1 MTVDVTETLAQT
13 VHPAFQLVR
22 QHHVEA
28 LDILVSEYKHKVT
41 GAVHFHLATEHD
53 ENVFLVAFRTQ
64 PMDSKGE
71 AHILEHTALC
81 GSEKFP
87 VRDPFFLMIRRS
99 LNTFMNAFTAA
110 DWTAYPFATQNK
122 KDFQNLLEVYM
133 DAAFAANLN
142 PLDFAQ
148 EGIRIELENGEPV
161 YKGVVFNEM
170 KGAMS
175 SPSDQLYHQL
185 AHHLF
190 PKTTY
195 HYNSGGDP
203 KDIPDLT
210 YDELVSFYKSHYH
223 PSNAVF
229 MTFGNQTA
237 YDLQAQFETLAL
249 SKFEKGETLYSKP
262 EQRLTAPIAV
272 QETYALDGDD
282 LKDKTYHV
290 LSWLLPEASNIKV
303 RLGMR
308 LVEGVLLE
316 NSASP
321 LRHYLETCG
330 YAQSTGPFMG
340 VDDSNFEMTF
350 YCAVQGS
357 NPEHAEEFKNG
368 VLNILQQAASKPADP
383 EIVEA
388 ILHQIEL
395 HQREINGDGTPYGL
409 SLILNGL
416 GSAIHHNDPVH
427 VWDVDT
433 AIAEVKEE
441 LKDPMW
447 LSNLIQTYLLDNPHR
462 VQLTLVPDAH
472 KSAQEAA
479 DEKARLAKIG
489 AALTEAEKA
498 EIIAQTEALKIRQET
513 PDDLNLL
520 PKVGLEDIPADLTI
534 VQGQLREII
543 SNQVDTPL
551 NLYHA
556 GTNGIYYQQVLIQIP
571 DQIVKSPYF
580 NLLSILMGEVGAGQ
594 YDYLELQQLQT
605 AVSGGLGM
613 GASLR
618 SKTDDKGKIT
628 AWLTLTTKSLSDKL
642 DAIGLLKLA
651 FEQLR
656 FDEKDRILELLQQ
669 RKTRWASRLSGSG
682 HSYAMQ
688 IASRNS
694 SALAQRDYQNTGLG
708 ALNWLA
714 ELVTKI
720 ENDAAEFDALIDE
733 LKAIH
738 RGLMLAPKQ
747 FLLVCEEHHSE
758 RLLEEIQNVW
768 DKLDVDQTPVLLTEV
783 ERSSSDAD
791 EAWLIQANVQFCA
804 SAYQAVEVS
813 HPDAAPLMI
822 LAAYLRNG
830 FLHSAIRE
838 KGGAYGGGA
847 SYDGNACAFRFYSYR
862 DPRLAETFADF
873 EASLNWL
880 MNEEQKPHQLE
891 EAILGLVSSMDKP
904 GSPAGEAITAC
915 YALLHGRT
923 PAFRRQMRERLLKVS
938 LEDLK
943 RVAQT
948 YLIGQK
954 PTKAVVAPF
963 AKKEALEQ
971 LGFEIK
977 KVN

>member
-1 MTVDVTETLAQT
+1 MTVDVTESITQT
-13 VHPAFQLVR
+13 IHPAFQLLR

-28 LDILVSEYKHKVT
+28 LDIQVSEYKHKVT
-41 GAVHFHLATEHD
+41 GAVHYHLATNHD

-64 PMDSKGE
+64 PMDSKGT

-122 KDFQNLLEVYM
+122 KDFQNLLSVYL

-148 EGIRIELENGEPV
+148 EGIRIELENDQAV

-175 SPSDQLYHQL
+175 SPTDQLYHQL

-190 PKTTY
+190 PETTY

-210 YDELVSFYKSHYH
+210 YEQLVDFYKTHYH

-237 YDLQAQFETLAL
+237 YDLQEQFEKLAL
-249 SKFEKGETLYSKP
+249 NKFSQGTTLYSKP
-262 EQRLTAPIAV
+262 EKRLLAPIEVTESYAV
-272 QETYALDGDD
+272 DSED

-290 LSWLLPEASNIKV
+290 MSWLLPETSDIKL

-308 LVEGVLLE
+308 LVEGILLE

-330 YAQSTGPFMG
+330 YAQSTGPLMG

-350 YCAVQGS
+350 YCGVQGS
-357 NPEHAEEFKNG
+357 NEEHAETFKNG
-368 VLNILQQAASKPADP
+368 VLDILKEAASKPIDRDL
-383 EIVEA
+383 VDA

-416 GSAIHHNDPVH
+416 GSAIHHNDPIH
-427 VWDVDT
+427 VWDVDS
-433 AIAEVKEE
+433 AIEQVKEE

-447 LSNLIQTYLLDNPHR
+447 LSNLIQTHLLDNPHR
-462 VQLTLVPDAH
+462 VQMTLVPDAT
-472 KSAQEAA
+472 KSVKEQQAEQ
-479 DEKARLAKIG
+479 ARLAEIT
-489 AALTEAEKA
+489 ANLTEDQKI
-498 EIIAQTEALKIRQET
+498 EIQQKTEALKERQDT
-513 PDDLNLL
+513 ADDLELL
-520 PKVGLEDIPADLTI
+520 PKVGLEDVPADLHI

-543 SNQVDTPL
+543 SNGLDTPL

-571 DQIVKSPYF
+571 DEIVQSPYF
-580 NLLSILMGEVGAGQ
+580 NLLSILMGEVGAGEH
-594 YDYLELQQLQT
+594 DYLEFQQIQT

-618 SKTDDKGKIT
+618 SKVDDKDRIS
-628 AWLTLTTKSLSDKL
+628 AWLTLTTKSLTQKL
-642 DAIGLLKLA
+642 DSIQLLKLA

-656 FDEKDRILELLQQ
+656 FDEKDRIIELLQQ
-669 RKTRWASRLSGSG
+669 RKTRWQSRLSGSG

-688 IASRNS
+688 IASRQM
-694 SALAQRDYQNTGLG
+694 SALARRDYHNTGLG
-708 ALNWLA
+708 ALNWLTHLVNKIDQDDTAYEALIA
-714 ELVTKI
+714 ELQ
-720 ENDAAEFDALIDE
+720 
-733 LKAIH
+733 AIH
-738 RGLMLAPKQ
+738 RKLLQAPKQ
-747 FLLVCEEHHSE
+747 FLLVCEEHQSD
-758 RLLEEIQNVW
+758 RLVEEIQNVW
-768 DKLDVDQTPVLLTEV
+768 DKLAVDKSPVSLTKV
-783 ERSSSDAD
+783 EQINTEND
-791 EAWLIQANVQFCA
+791 EAWLIQTNVQFCC
-804 SAYQAVEVS
+804 SAYQAVDVA
-813 HPDAAPLMI
+813 HADAAPLMV

-847 SYDGNACAFRFYSYR
+847 SYDGNACSFRFYSYR
-862 DPRLAETFADF
+862 DPRLVETFNDF
-873 EASLNWL
+873 EASVQWL
-880 MNEEQKPHQLE
+880 FNVEQQPYQLE
-891 EAILGLVSSMDKP
+891 EAILGLVAGMDKP

-915 YALLHGRT
+915 YALLHART
-923 PAFRRQMRERLLKVS
+923 PKFRRVLRERLLSVS
-938 LEDLK
+938 LEDLQ
-943 RVAQT
+943 RVAKQ
-948 YLIGQK
+948 YLLEQK
-954 PTKAVVAPF
+954 PVKAVVAPF
-963 AKKEALEQ
+963 AKRDELQA
-971 LGFEIK
+971 LGFNIQQ
-977 KVN
+977 VN